1 MSHVLVGLAGFF
13 LIAIVLRDAFEAVV
27 LPQTVNRAWRL
38 VRLFYLATWN
48 TWIALAGFVRTPKRH
63 DGFLGVYGPL
73 SILVLFVFWAL
84 CLILGF
90 AMLQWSFGSHLDLVN
105 GRTDFL
111 VDLYMSGTNFFTLG
125 LGDVTPNNAMA
136 RLLTVF
142 EGGMGFGF
150 LAAIISYLPVLYQAF
165 SRRELSISLLDARA
179 GSPPTVEML
188 VRRHGDDA
196 QAFERQL
203 AEWERWAAEL
213 MESHLS
219 YPTLAYYRSQ
229 HQNQSW
235 LSALTTILDAS
246 AFTLASF
253 EGPITRQARLTFAMA
268 RHAVVDL
275 SQIFRARPAKGEHD
289 RLPPGT
295 LGRMREHAA
304 RWGIAM
310 RDERL
315 VDAKLTELR
324 RFYEPY
330 VHALG
335 ERFHIAVPDWCPERE
350 RLDNWKTSAWQRTLM
365 GEAVSELHEDGD
377 G

>member
-1 MSHVLVGLAGFF
+1 MSHVLVGIAGIF
-13 LIAIVLRDAFEAVV
+13 LVAAVLRDAFESVV
-27 LPQTVNRAWRL
+27 LPQTVSRPFRL
-38 VRLFYLATWN
+38 VRLFYLATWKI
-48 TWIALAGFVRTPKRH
+48 WSGLAALLAPGKRREGFI
-63 DGFLGVYGPL
+63 GVYGPL
-73 SILVLFVFWAL
+73 SILLLFVFWAL

-90 AMLQWSFGSHLDLVN
+90 ALLQWSFGSHLDLVR
-105 GRTDFL
+105 GRTDFF
-111 VDLYMSGTNFFTLG
+111 VDLYMSGTTFFTLG
-125 LGDVTPNNAMA
+125 LGDVTPNSASS
-136 RLLTVF
+136 RLLTVA

-179 GSPPTVEML
+179 GSPPTAEML
-188 VRRHGDDA
+188 LRRHGDDPV
-196 QAFERQL
+196 AFERQL

-253 EGPITRQARLTFAMA
+253 DGSLARQARLTFAIA

-275 SQIFRARPAKGEHD
+275 SQIFRAVPQEGGHD
-289 RLPPGT
+289 RLLPGT
-295 LGRMREHAA
+295 FVRMREYAG
-304 RWGIAM
+304 RWG
-310 RDERL
+310 L
-315 VDAKLTELR
+315 VMKGEAEASAKLAELR
-324 RFYEPY
+324 RFYEAY

-335 ERFHIAVPDWCPERE
+335 QRFRLSVPDWGPERE
-350 RLDNWKTSAWQRTLM
+350 RLDNWKTSAWQRTLI
-365 GEAVSELHEDGD
+365 GEAVSELHEDGE